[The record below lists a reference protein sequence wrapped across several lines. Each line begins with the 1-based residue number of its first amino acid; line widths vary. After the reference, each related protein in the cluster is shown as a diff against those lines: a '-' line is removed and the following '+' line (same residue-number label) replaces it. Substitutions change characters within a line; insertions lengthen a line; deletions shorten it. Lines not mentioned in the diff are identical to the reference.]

1 MEYGRIVLLC
11 RQRPHGGRRR
21 SRRPNQAGCWRA
33 IYPAKIPLIRREK
46 GPKNGL
52 FVALYHVP

>member
-21 SRRPNQAGCWRA
+21 SRE
-33 IYPAKIPLIRREK
+33 AKSSRLLE
-46 GPKNGL
+46 GDLSLKNTL
-52 FVALYHVP
+52 D